1 MGKKMRQ
8 KIIQASKEMNMFA
21 QQKPKD
27 IDPLLL
33 SPRQASRALAISE
46 RTLFTLTKAGA
57 VPHIRIGK
65 LVRYSVDGLRKYIEQ
80 AGEEKPLCGQ
90 DCTCRYGK

>member
-1 MGKKMRQ
+1 MKTIYGD
-8 KIIQASKEMNMFA
+8 EVNMFA
-21 QQKPKD
+21 HQKPKD

-46 RTLFTLTKAGA
+46 RTLFTLTKAGK

-65 LVRYSVDGLRKYIEQ
+65 LVRYSVDSLKKYIEQ
-80 AGEEKPLCGQ
+80 AGEEDLA
-90 DCTCRYGK
+90 CRQECACQSAK

>member
-1 MGKKMRQ
+1 
-8 KIIQASKEMNMFA
+8 MFTH
-21 QQKPKD
+21 QKPKD

-46 RTLFTLTKAGA
+46 RTLWTLTKAGT

-65 LVRYSVDGLRKYIEQ
+65 LVRYSVDALREYIKQ
-80 AGEEKPLCGQ
+80 AAEEECE
-90 DCTCRYGK
+90 DSRSRT

>member
-1 MGKKMRQ
+1 
-8 KIIQASKEMNMFA
+8 MFA
-21 QQKPKD
+21 HQKPRD

-33 SPRQASRALAISE
+33 SPAQASRALSISE
-46 RTLFTLTKAGA
+46 RTLWALTKAGA

-80 AGEEKPLCGQ
+80 AAARRCEDSQK
-90 DCTCRYGK
+90 

>member
-1 MGKKMRQ
+1 
-8 KIIQASKEMNMFA
+8 MFA
-21 QQKPKD
+21 HQKPKD

-46 RTLFTLTKAGA
+46 RTLFTLTKAGTVA
-57 VPHIRIGK
+57 HIRIGK

-80 AGEEKPLCGQ
+80 VAEEKRE
-90 DCTCRYGK
+90 DSRNDA

>member
-1 MGKKMRQ
+1 
-8 KIIQASKEMNMFA
+8 MFA
-21 QQKPKD
+21 YQKPKD

-46 RTLFTLTKAGA
+46 RTLWSLTKSGA

-65 LVRYSVDGLRKYIEQ
+65 LVRYPVDGLKKYIEQ
-80 AGEEKPLCGQ
+80 AAEKKCGCGQ
-90 DCTCRYGK
+90 DSAFQNDK

>member
-1 MGKKMRQ
+1 
-8 KIIQASKEMNMFA
+8 MNMFA
-21 QQKPKD
+21 HQKPKD

-46 RTLFTLTKAGA
+46 RTLFSLTKSGA

-65 LVRYSVDGLRKYIEQ
+65 LVRYSVDGLKRYIER
-80 AGEEKPLCGQ
+80 AAEKNCADSQ
-90 DCTCRYGK
+90 E

>member
-1 MGKKMRQ
+1 
-8 KIIQASKEMNMFA
+8 MNVFVN
-21 QQKPKD
+21 QKPKD

-46 RTLFTLTKAGA
+46 RTLFTLTKSGA

-65 LVRYSVDGLRKYIEQ
+65 LVRYSVDGLRDYIKQ
-80 AGEEKPLCGQ
+80 AAEEKCEDSRNG
-90 DCTCRYGK
+90 T

>member
-1 MGKKMRQ
+1 
-8 KIIQASKEMNMFA
+8 MNMFVN
-21 QQKPKD
+21 QRPKD

-46 RTLFTLTKAGA
+46 RTLFTLTKSGA

-65 LVRYSVDGLRKYIEQ
+65 LVRYSVDSLKKYIER
-80 AGEEKPLCGQ
+80 AGKASQ
-90 DCTCRYGK
+90 DSQE

>member
-1 MGKKMRQ
+1 
-8 KIIQASKEMNMFA
+8 MFA
-21 QQKPKD
+21 HQKPKD

-33 SPRQASRALAISE
+33 SPQQASRALAISE
-46 RTLFTLTKAGA
+46 RTLWALTKAGT

-80 AGEEKPLCGQ
+80 VAEEKCE
-90 DCTCRYGK
+90 DSRNDA

>member
-1 MGKKMRQ
+1 
-8 KIIQASKEMNMFA
+8 MFA
-21 QQKPKD
+21 HQKPKD

-46 RTLFTLTKAGA
+46 RTLWSLTKTGT

-65 LVRYSVDGLRKYIEQ
+65 LVRYSVDNLKKYIEQ
-80 AGEEKPLCGQ
+80 AAEKKCASGQ
-90 DCTCRYGK
+90 DSTCQLDK

>member
-1 MGKKMRQ
+1 
-8 KIIQASKEMNMFA
+8 MNMFEH
-21 QQKPKD
+21 QKPKD

-33 SPRQASRALAISE
+33 SPRQASRSLAISE

-65 LVRYSVDGLRKYIEQ
+65 LVRYSVDGLKKYIEQ
-80 AGEEKPLCGQ
+80 AGV
-90 DCTCRYGK
+90 GKGENSQNGT